1 MKSIKKAAVVLLAV
15 ELVSAAVVLTGGA
28 KMIDARA
35 RWATLE
41 ARARW
46 ATSEPV
52 VSAHLTWDP
61 TTGKGSG
68 CKFAQ
73 CYRAR

>member
-1 MKSIKKAAVVLLAV
+1 MKNIKKAAVVLVAA

-52 VSAHLTWDP
+52 VSAHWTWDP
-61 TTGKGSG
+61 SAVAGSG
-68 CKFAQ
+68 CKYGQ